1 MHALIFEPDAG
12 GHRLTYVRQLLPAL
26 EGLCEVSVVLGQD
39 ALDTDAF
46 RVQLAPLG
54 DRFQFHG
61 VPFERAKGTLNKGR
75 AANHALEH
83 AIDAHHADH
92 VFLPSAD
99 GLAQIL
105 GLPGSRTAAHFRRK
119 RVSVEA
125 CMHRG
130 PYAYPASGV
139 RDRVYRRLRLAALT
153 HAPLARVQYVD
164 VVAYE
169 WLAAHGHPLARRAS
183 VLPDPVDDVPD
194 MDKRDARSRLS
205 LPEDGRLISLS
216 GAISTRKGADLLLKA
231 FASAKLASNDR
242 LLLAGRTDT
251 IVRTL
256 LDGALAPLVR
266 EGRVIV
272 MDRYIS
278 DDELAWSMS
287 AADVV
292 CTCHPNHVGLS
303 NICLRAMAANRPV
316 LTGDYGWFR
325 AVVPHFGLGWTC
337 NVSDEQAFARGLT
350 ESLER
355 APSWAP
361 TDATRRLRVFHDP
374 ANTRACFAANLCQR
388 LGRDTSA
395 VKTWE
400 WAKHG

>member
-46 RVQLAPLG
+46 RVQLAPLK
-54 DRFQFHG
+54 DRFRFHG

-75 AANHALEH
+75 AANHGLER

-130 PYAYPASGV
+130 PYAYPPSGL

-169 WLAAHGHPLARRAS
+169 WLAAHEHPLARRAS
-183 VLPDPVDDVPD
+183 VLPDPVDNVPD
-194 MDKRDARSRLS
+194 MDKRQARAHLAI
-205 LPEDGRLISLS
+205 PEDGRLVSLS
-216 GAISTRKGADLLLKA
+216 GAISARKGADLLLQA
-231 FASAKLASNDR
+231 FAAANLAPTDR
-242 LLLAGRTDT
+242 LLLAGRTDPPT
-251 IVRTL
+251 RAL
-256 LDGALAPLVR
+256 LDGPLSGLVR
-266 EGRVIV
+266 AGRVIA

-292 CTCHPNHVGLS
+292 CTCHPDHVGLS

-337 NVSDEQAFARGLT
+337 NVSNEPAFARGLA

-355 APSWAP
+355 APSWSP
-361 TDATRRLRVFHDP
+361 TDATRRLRAFHDP
-374 ANTRACFAANLCQR
+374 ANTRACFASNLRQR
-388 LGRDTSA
+388 LGMSVDG